1 MDSDSI
7 NRKSKNSSKRVKF
20 KDENGNSKHS
30 SEDSGS
36 SNDSDALSEI
46 LNSIEGTKS
55 NGNSGIIKGSG
66 NKNDDEIHKG
76 PKDESGR
83 SNRSEV
89 AQGEIDRS
97 KGDMS
102 TENISSPPSSSSS
115 SLSSPSSGSSTDD
128 KSQADTQESGIS
140 GLTSGKSSSILKR
153 TQNGSAG
160 STSNSQVPI
169 VAQESALT
177 QSPPIQVMDRGVEE
191 YDPYRI
197 PSAVFS
203 VSKSSAPMDWS
214 LASNDSLF
222 SIKVGSTSFARD
234 LIQNKETA
242 RGVEKPGEVN
252 ALIPFPA
259 VAPTYTEN
267 FEFDKSK
274 ETVVSDDAVKD
285 KTALTAEEPIVDK
298 SLSIAPWNQPNISE
312 SRIGQCSFDFPV
324 KNKSKKKC
332 AWPSCS
338 CSGCS
343 WAFCYCSNYS
353 CALCYCWNCSL
364 KRFCCCCS
372 DSEDESNVSEEE
384 KVQQKLQE
392 KPNVSKKEKVQ
403 QKQQEKPLASALKS
417 KSACSNCWNC
427 SLKRF
432 CCCCSDSEDESNV
445 SEEEK
450 VQEKL
455 QEKPNVSKKE
465 VKQKQ
470 EEKPL
475 ASALKSKSACS
486 NCCNCSLKRFCCC
499 CSDSEDESN
508 VSEEEK
514 VQQKQQEKP
523 LASALKSKSACSN
536 CCSWFP
542 SCRWRWCCSFNRC
555 KGKCC
560 C

>member
-66 NKNDDEIHKG
+66 NKNDVEIHKG

-242 RGVEKPGEVN
+242 RGVEKP
-252 ALIPFPA
+252 
-259 VAPTYTEN
+259 
-267 FEFDKSK
+267 
-274 ETVVSDDAVKD
+274 DDAVKD

-384 KVQQKLQE
+384 KVQQKLQD

>member
-36 SNDSDALSEI
+36 SNDSDALSEV
-46 LNSIEGTKS
+46 LNSIEGTIS

-66 NKNDDEIHKG
+66 NKNDVEIHEG
-76 PKDESGR
+76 PKDESGS

-97 KGDMS
+97 KGDFS
-102 TENISSPPSSSSS
+102 TENISSPSSSSSS

-140 GLTSGKSSSILKR
+140 GLTSGKSSSILKQ
-153 TQNGSAG
+153 TQNGSAV
-160 STSNSQVPI
+160 SKSNSQVPI

-203 VSKSSAPMDWS
+203 ISKSSAPMDWS

-242 RGVEKPGEVN
+242 RGVEKP
-252 ALIPFPA
+252 
-259 VAPTYTEN
+259 
-267 FEFDKSK
+267 
-274 ETVVSDDAVKD
+274 DDTAKD

-298 SLSIAPWNQPNISE
+298 SMSIAPWNQPNISE
-312 SRIGQCSFDFPV
+312 SGIGQCSFDFPV
-324 KNKSKKKC
+324 KNKSKKKKC

-364 KRFCCCCS
+364 KRFFCCCS

-384 KVQQKLQE
+384 KVRQKLQE

-432 CCCCSDSEDESNV
+432 CCCWSDSEDESNV

-450 VQEKL
+450 VRQKL

-465 VKQKQ
+465 
-470 EEKPL
+470 E
-475 ASALKSKSACS
+475 
-486 NCCNCSLKRFCCC
+486 
-499 CSDSEDESN
+499 
-508 VSEEEK
+508 

>member
-36 SNDSDALSEI
+36 SNDSDALSEV
-46 LNSIEGTKS
+46 LNSIEGTIS

-66 NKNDDEIHKG
+66 NKNDVEIHEG
-76 PKDESGR
+76 PKDESGS

-97 KGDMS
+97 KGDFS
-102 TENISSPPSSSSS
+102 TENISSPSSSSSS

-140 GLTSGKSSSILKR
+140 GLTSGKSSSIIKQ

-160 STSNSQVPI
+160 SKSNSQVPI

-203 VSKSSAPMDWS
+203 ISKSPAPMDWS

-242 RGVEKPGEVN
+242 RGVEKPGEVK

-267 FEFDKSK
+267 FEFDIRK
-274 ETVVSDDAVKD
+274 ETVVSDDTAKD
-285 KTALTAEEPIVDK
+285 KQPLLLKNQLLTSQCQLHPGISPIFLK
-298 SLSIAPWNQPNISE
+298 CKLIAFFYLQNNPIYLWIDVLNISF
-312 SRIGQCSFDFPV
+312 SFCKTSTFYLGV
-324 KNKSKKKC
+324 YAVVNTNLMLKNKSKKKKC

-364 KRFCCCCS
+364 KRFFCCCS

-384 KVQQKLQE
+384 KVRQKLQE
-392 KPNVSKKEKVQ
+392 KPNVSKKE
-403 QKQQEKPLASALKS
+403 E
-417 KSACSNCWNC
+417 
-427 SLKRF
+427 
-432 CCCCSDSEDESNV
+432 
-445 SEEEK
+445 
-450 VQEKL
+450 
-455 QEKPNVSKKE
+455 
-465 VKQKQ
+465 
-470 EEKPL
+470 
-475 ASALKSKSACS
+475 
-486 NCCNCSLKRFCCC
+486 
-499 CSDSEDESN
+499 
-508 VSEEEK
+508 

>member
-66 NKNDDEIHKG
+66 NKNDVEIHKG

-242 RGVEKPGEVN
+242 RGVEKP
-252 ALIPFPA
+252 
-259 VAPTYTEN
+259 
-267 FEFDKSK
+267 
-274 ETVVSDDAVKD
+274 DDAVKD

-353 CALCYCWNCSL
+353 CALCY
-364 KRFCCCCS
+364 
-372 DSEDESNVSEEE
+372 
-384 KVQQKLQE
+384 
-392 KPNVSKKEKVQ
+392 
-403 QKQQEKPLASALKS
+403 
-417 KSACSNCWNC
+417 CWNC

>member
-1 MDSDSI
+1 MERRSKLKTYNNVFNCNFDEMDSDSI

-66 NKNDDEIHKG
+66 NKNDVEIHKG

-83 SNRSEV
+83 SNLSEV

-97 KGDMS
+97 K
-102 TENISSPPSSSSS
+102 
-115 SLSSPSSGSSTDD
+115 
-128 KSQADTQESGIS
+128 
-140 GLTSGKSSSILKR
+140 
-153 TQNGSAG
+153 G

-242 RGVEKPGEVN
+242 RGVEKPGEVK

-324 KNKSKKKC
+324 
-332 AWPSCS
+332 
-338 CSGCS
+338 
-343 WAFCYCSNYS
+343 
-353 CALCYCWNCSL
+353 
-364 KRFCCCCS
+364 
-372 DSEDESNVSEEE
+372 SEDESNVSEEE

>member
-46 LNSIEGTKS
+46 LNSVEGTKS

-66 NKNDDEIHKG
+66 NKNDIEIHKG
-76 PKDESGR
+76 PKDESGS
-83 SNRSEV
+83 SNQSEV

-97 KGDMS
+97 KGDIS
-102 TENISSPPSSSSS
+102 TENISSPSSSSSS

-140 GLTSGKSSSILKR
+140 GLTSGKSSSILKQ

-203 VSKSSAPMDWS
+203 ISKSSAPMDWS

-242 RGVEKPGEVN
+242 RGVKKPGEVK
-252 ALIPFPA
+252 ALIPFLA
-259 VAPTYTEN
+259 VAPMYTEN

-274 ETVVSDDAVKD
+274 ETVVSDDTVKD
-285 KTALTAEEPIVDK
+285 KTAITAEEPIVDK

-312 SRIGQCSFDFPV
+312 SGIGQ
-324 KNKSKKKC
+324 
-332 AWPSCS
+332 
-338 CSGCS
+338 
-343 WAFCYCSNYS
+343 
-353 CALCYCWNCSL
+353 
-364 KRFCCCCS
+364 
-372 DSEDESNVSEEE
+372 
-384 KVQQKLQE
+384 
-392 KPNVSKKEKVQ
+392 
-403 QKQQEKPLASALKS
+403 
-417 KSACSNCWNC
+417 
-427 SLKRF
+427 
-432 CCCCSDSEDESNV
+432 
-445 SEEEK
+445 
-450 VQEKL
+450 
-455 QEKPNVSKKE
+455 
-465 VKQKQ
+465 
-470 EEKPL
+470 
-475 ASALKSKSACS
+475 
-486 NCCNCSLKRFCCC
+486 
-499 CSDSEDESN
+499 
-508 VSEEEK
+508 
-514 VQQKQQEKP
+514 
-523 LASALKSKSACSN
+523 
-536 CCSWFP
+536 
-542 SCRWRWCCSFNRC
+542 
-555 KGKCC
+555 
-560 C
+560 

>member
-66 NKNDDEIHKG
+66 NKNDVEIHKG

-242 RGVEKPGEVN
+242 RGVEKPGEVK

-450 VQEKL
+450 VQ
-455 QEKPNVSKKE
+455 
-465 VKQKQ
+465 
-470 EEKPL
+470 
-475 ASALKSKSACS
+475 
-486 NCCNCSLKRFCCC
+486 
-499 CSDSEDESN
+499 
-508 VSEEEK
+508 
-514 VQQKQQEKP
+514 QKQQEKP

-542 SCRWRWCCSFNRC
+542 SCLWRWCCSFNRC